1 MWKIVQMFPGKA
13 EMEIKKEL
21 MNTSLLGTVL
31 PWKKKIFVCCKNE
44 TYLPGA
50 NFLKNSTLDVVH
62 KLRKEGREGFREVL
76 CKNTP

>member
-31 PWKKKIFVCCKNE
+31 PYKKIKILVSRENE
-44 TYLPGA
+44 TKPCYPE
-50 NFLKNSTLDVVH
+50 K
-62 KLRKEGREGFREVL
+62 KLRFLSDVKMKHIF
-76 CKNTP
+76 